1 MHTTLS
7 HTDVV
12 QSAADAFVEY
22 RKKSAEE
29 KAGFLDQISEQILA
43 LGQELIQTACAESNL
58 PEARIT
64 GERGRTIGQ
73 LKAFASMLRE
83 GSWVEAS
90 IDTAIP
96 DRAPI
101 PKPDI
106 RKMLVP
112 IGPVV
117 VFGASNFP
125 LAFSTAGGDTAS
137 AFAAGCTVV
146 VKEHPA
152 HPKTSKLVAG
162 AIDKAIELTGMPKGI
177 FQHVS
182 GGFEIGEALVKHP
195 HTAAVGFTGS
205 TSGGRALYDMASSR
219 QKPIPVFAEMGSI
232 NPVIILP
239 GTMEQNA
246 TSLANA
252 YAGSITLSV
261 GQFCTNP
268 GLLLCLEGPGL
279 ETLKEALT
287 LEFSKQSK
295 GKMLY
300 GRVHEAFLKSREKV
314 IGHAAVTM
322 LHHSE
327 ESVGELEATPTLAQV
342 SGSDFLKE
350 HFLRE
355 EIFGPYALLV
365 VCKNET
371 ELVTA
376 WNSVSGQLT
385 TSIMGTDEDLVTYAN
400 LVDDA
405 IQIAGRIN
413 FNMVP
418 TGVEVCPSMV
428 HGGPYPATTDPRFTA
443 VGLSAV
449 KRWSRP
455 VCFQNAPSH
464 LLPAELKDKND
475 LKIWR
480 LVNSEWTQR
489 DI

>member
-1 MHTTLS
+1 MHTTLN
-7 HTDVV
+7 HTDPV
-12 QSAADAFVEY
+12 QIAAESFIEY
-22 RKKSAEE
+22 RKKSAAE
-29 KAGFLDQISEQILA
+29 KAAFLEEISEQILA
-43 LGQELIQTACAESNL
+43 LGQDLIVTACAESNL

-73 LKAFASMLRE
+73 LKAFAAMLRE

-137 AFAAGCTVV
+137 AFAAGCSVV

-162 AIDKAIELTGMPKGI
+162 AISKAIEITGMPAGI

-182 GGFEIGEALVKHP
+182 GGFEIGAQLVKHP
-195 HTAAVGFTGS
+195 QTAAVGFTGS
-205 TSGGRALYDMASSR
+205 TSGGRALFDMAASR

-239 GTMEQNA
+239 QTLQQN
-246 TSLANA
+246 TSTLASS
-252 YAGSITLSV
+252 YAASITLSV

-268 GLLLCLEGPGL
+268 GLLLCIDGQGTE
-279 ETLKEALT
+279 EFKQALA
-287 LEFSKQSK
+287 LEFSKQSN

-300 GRVHEAFLKSREKV
+300 GRVHEAYLESRQRV
-314 IGHAAVTM
+314 IGHASVTM
-322 LHHSE
+322 LHYSAE
-327 ESVGELEATPTLAQV
+327 QAGELEASPTLAHV
-342 SGSDFLKE
+342 SGADFLQE
-350 HFLRE
+350 HFLHE

-365 VCKNET
+365 VCKDEA
-371 ELVTA
+371 ELLAV
-376 WNSVSGQLT
+376 WRSVSGQLT
-385 TSIMGTDEDLVTYAN
+385 TSIMGTGEDYVRYAS

-428 HGGPYPATTDPRFTA
+428 HGGPFPATTDARFTA
-443 VGLSAV
+443 VGLPAV

-455 VCFQNAPSH
+455 VCFQNAPEH
-464 LLPAELKDKND
+464 LLPTELRNTNEQ
-475 LKIWR
+475 KIWR